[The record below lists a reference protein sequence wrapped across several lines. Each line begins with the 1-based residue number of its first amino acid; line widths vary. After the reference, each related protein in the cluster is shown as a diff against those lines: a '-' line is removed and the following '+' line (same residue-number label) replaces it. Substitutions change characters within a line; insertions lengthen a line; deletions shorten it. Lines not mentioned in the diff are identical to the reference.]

1 MNLAKETPVKL
12 ETQIDNWKKQYGNLF
27 ELEADGKK
35 CIIFDPMSS
44 LKIMK
49 QLMTARR
56 KSKGDQVEALLS
68 NCWLHGDESLKRDDR
83 FKLGVEDDVDQ
94 LFDIPE
100 YEIIEVTQGFKVVS
114 EGKGLTVKKA
124 GRGDVAYAE
133 ARNSDNK
140 PFVTQEF
147 LLERIAVDKTE
158 LDAIKKDNRI
168 YFSMLLAAGDLKD
181 KVYVSIKKL

>member
-1 MNLAKETPVKL
+1 MNPAKETPVKL

-56 KSKGDQVEALLS
+56 KSKGDQVEALFA
-68 NCWLHGDESLKRDDR
+68 NCWLHGDDSLKRDNR
-83 FKLGVEDDVDQ
+83 FKLGVEDEVDQ
-94 LFDIPE
+94 LFDIPD
-100 YEIIEVTQGFKVVS
+100 YEIVEVEEGFKVIAGNKS
-114 EGKGLTVKKA
+114 LIVKKA

-133 ARNSDNK
+133 ARNADNK

-147 LLERIAVDKTE
+147 LLERIAISKEE
-158 LDAIKKDNRI
+158 LDTVKKDNRI

>member
-1 MNLAKETPVKL
+1 MKPTANTGETP
-12 ETQIDNWKKQYGNLF
+12 ETQIDIWKKKHGTIF
-27 ELEADGKK
+27 ELEAEGKK

-56 KSKGDQVEALLS
+56 KSKSDQVDALLA
-68 NCWLHGDESLKRDDR
+68 NCWLGGEESLKRDER
-83 FKLGVEDDVDQ
+83 FKLGIEDEVDQ

-100 YEIIEVTQGFKVVS
+100 FEIIELKEGFKVVS
-114 EGKGLTVKKA
+114 EGKFLNVKKA

-133 ARNSDNK
+133 ARNADNK

-147 LLERIAVDKTE
+147 LLERIAANKEE
-158 LDAIKKDNRI
+158 LDEIKKDNRI
-168 YFSMLLAAGDLKD
+168 YFSMLLAAADLKD